1 MKHIAKSNLADFM
14 PTQNMAHL
22 APTSKLIAEL
32 MDGAAFTLHVPK
44 GPLNSQPGLQ
54 ATIQGVYNLAEPS
67 KIGNLLKLAPDNGN
81 SKLMYVMLMQMQ
93 QMHYKQQIDPEAS
106 KALMNAFESGLLNA
120 EELHHLAFEQDSID
134 DYMLPDPVA
143 RKAAVAQDVAV
154 AGNQTK
160 EVMVKEKPLPGSVD
174 FKEVMQRVFAMEEN
188 QKIAQKEDMK
198 QQLGSALPTNFSD
211 FSVPVA
217 PVDIGAAIADIGLD
231 LISSG
236 GTVNVA

>member
-1 MKHIAKSNLADFM
+1 MKNIAKSNLADFM
-14 PTQNMAHL
+14 PTQNMAQL
-22 APTSKLIAEL
+22 APTTKLIAEL
-32 MDGAAFTLHVPK
+32 MDGAAYTLHVPK

-54 ATIQGVYNLAEPS
+54 ASIQGVYNQAEPS
-67 KIGNLLKLAPDNGN
+67 KISNLLKLAPDSGR

-134 DYMLPDPVA
+134 NYIVPDPVA
-143 RKAAVAQDVAV
+143 RKAAVAQDVATSGKNTEEQV
-154 AGNQTK
+154 
-160 EVMVKEKPLPGSVD
+160 VKEKPLPGSVE

-188 QKIAQKEDMK
+188 QKIAAKEHVKML
-198 QQLGSALPTNFSD
+198 LGEALPTNFSD

-236 GTVNVA
+236 GTANIA